1 MQVDS
6 HFFFKCV
13 VPENIH
19 TSPMEGYWKFQG
31 GGGLDVQISKW
42 CWGEKSNIFPEG
54 PRALPEGNQYQYR
67 IYDLINQEIDEL
79 QDILVYLNAICTF
92 NSGHF

>member
-13 VPENIH
+13 VPEKYPYLPH
-19 TSPMEGYWKFQG
+19 GRLLEVPG

-54 PRALPEGNQYQYR
+54 PRALLEGNLPISHLR
-67 IYDLINQEIDEL
+67 FDKSRNQ
-79 QDILVYLNAICTF
+79 
-92 NSGHF
+92 

>member
-19 TSPMEGYWKFQG
+19 TFLMEGYWKFQG
-31 GGGLDVQISKW
+31 GGGLEMQISKG
-42 CWGEKSNIFPEG
+42 CRGEKSNIFPEG
-54 PRALPEGNQYQYR
+54 PRALPEETYPYR
-67 IYDLINQEIDEL
+67 LYDLINQEIDEL
-79 QDILVYLNAICTF
+79 QCFSVLNCILHI
-92 NSGHF
+92 